1 MAGRVRHVRLPSQG
15 ALGEVEGELDLLYVD
30 GAHRYGPARDD
41 LRDWG
46 ARVRP
51 GGALLVHDCF
61 SSVGVTLALV
71 RELVFGTTFDYEG
84 RAAPLPAI
92 GVAHCVVSHGPR
104 TSVGNCYSSA
114 GSDATC
120 WSSSHWYSSCARS
133 LARSGSEDLTWP
145 Y

>member
-1 MAGRVRHVRLPSQG
+1 MADRVRHVRLPSQG

-61 SSVGVTLALV
+61 SSVGVTLAIGRLFLV
-71 RELVFGTTFDYEG
+71 GERLSLRRPQRLARGVPPRAPRHPWP
-84 RAAPLPAI
+84 RAATQRA
-92 GVAHCVVSHGPR
+92 
-104 TSVGNCYSSA
+104 SSPSCR
-114 GSDATC
+114 G
-120 WSSSHWYSSCARS
+120 SCA
-133 LARSGSEDLTWP
+133 TWR
-145 Y
+145 